1 MLCYLKNF
9 REEELISY
17 LNPTFCDVLK
27 IFHLLKNVTMAI
39 PNGKEAI
46 KDTGIG
52 DRPEIEIAVCAYN
65 SLDYDD
71 FEEFALNFEDY
82 DLWEAIQ
89 NHLGCPGLEPIRKY
103 CICAR
108 IHVYRYT
115 TYVHPST
122 YLLSTSLR
130 LIFFH

>member
-1 MLCYLKNF
+1 
-9 REEELISY
+9 
-17 LNPTFCDVLK
+17 
-27 IFHLLKNVTMAI
+27 MAI
-39 PNGKEAI
+39 PNGKEII
-46 KDTGIG
+46 KGIGIG

-103 CICAR
+103 CSFAR
-108 IHVYRYT
+108 IHMFRL
-115 TYVHPST
+115 YVCASFHAFT
-122 YLLSTSLR
+122 FNFIKT
-130 LIFFH
+130 FFPH